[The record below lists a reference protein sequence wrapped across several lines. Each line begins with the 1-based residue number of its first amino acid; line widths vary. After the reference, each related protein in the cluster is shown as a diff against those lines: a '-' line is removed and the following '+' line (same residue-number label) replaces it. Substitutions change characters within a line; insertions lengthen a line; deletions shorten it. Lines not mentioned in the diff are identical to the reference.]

1 MVYLVILF
9 MNQTI
14 KLQDS
19 SILHVPLD
27 KYPKDFLFIVNGEEY
42 HTSFIFAD
50 LLSPKISK
58 IHYSDP
64 TMSTYL
70 INTETKGDFNRFIN
84 LQNFKEL
91 NLNEN
96 DLPFFSE
103 IIQELETDSFN
114 IEIPTPKLTIDN
126 IFEQFN
132 KHFLSPLFYSKQY
145 ESEIDFISSNFPEIL
160 KQHKQN
166 LSNLPIEVLQ
176 DIFQNNNLQLDTED
190 ELLEFINEVYK
201 QGTETSI
208 LYSYVYFSNV
218 EINSIDTFLN
228 IFNICDLTSEVWN
241 SISNRLRR
249 EIVKNEELKVKRYRK
264 GQKSKSK
271 DKKREE
277 FLSFPYLNRE
287 FEGIL
292 NSFKSN
298 IDSEVK
304 PTSSSSFDGTPSY
317 ILSDDTS
324 YLGTSNKPNS
334 WVCFEFVKR
343 RIIPTHY
350 TIRSIY
356 YSSYHLRSWIVE
368 GSEDGREWEKLDEQK
383 DCSLLNG
390 ANIVHTFPVSN
401 NEEHEFKFIRIST
414 SGKNWGNTDAL
425 YMSRIEFYGQISQ

>member
-1 MVYLVILF
+1 MVYFVTF
-9 MNQTI
+9 YHMNQTI
-14 KLQDS
+14 KLQNS

-50 LLSPKISK
+50 LISPKISK

-64 TMSTYL
+64 TKNTYL
-70 INTETKGDFNRFIN
+70 INTKTKGDFNRFIN

-91 NLNEN
+91 NLNEI

-114 IEIPTPKLTIDN
+114 IKIPTPKLTIDN

-176 DIFQNNNLQLDTED
+176 DIFQNINFQLDTED
-190 ELLEFINEVYK
+190 ELLEFINEMYT
-201 QGTETSI
+201 QDTEASI

-249 EIVKNEELKVKRYRK
+249 EIVMNEELKVKRYRK
-264 GQKSKSK
+264 QQKSKTK
-271 DKKREE
+271 DKKRE
-277 FLSFPYLNRE
+277 
-287 FEGIL
+287 G
-292 NSFKSN
+292 
-298 IDSEVK
+298 
-304 PTSSSSFDGTPSY
+304 
-317 ILSDDTS
+317 
-324 YLGTSNKPNS
+324 
-334 WVCFEFVKR
+334 
-343 RIIPTHY
+343 
-350 TIRSIY
+350 
-356 YSSYHLRSWIVE
+356 
-368 GSEDGREWEKLDEQK
+368 
-383 DCSLLNG
+383 
-390 ANIVHTFPVSN
+390 
-401 NEEHEFKFIRIST
+401 FI
-414 SGKNWGNTDAL
+414 
-425 YMSRIEFYGQISQ
+425 M